1 MKKTLLTGL
10 FLSIV
15 ILLLYQ
21 LVNIRLFTLD
31 INRNVSNS
39 LQRSLRDE
47 LYPDN
52 NIILFNTGRLSIEEI
67 NKQVDSLLSFYPK
80 MLGVNLCH
88 LPESERKLF
97 RPVKGGL
104 VLCDCNT
111 SPQASSIIVGDGN
124 IVTHFRS
131 DSSSYFEIKVSSGW
145 LDLAERKNEIE
156 RINYRYPMKSYIQ
169 IDLKN
174 ADGFDPEFIQGKII
188 LIGFMGEAISE
199 EIVDYQNTR
208 ITPLNDEFGDNYISP
223 DMYDIQISANIVSMI
238 IDKEFIGEASP
249 IIRVG
254 TILLFSFVNL
264 LIVSFLRSRYIF
276 LTILFQVIWFV
287 ILLTASGYLMV
298 YLFWRNYYIEMNE
311 LPLILIITTIMANF
325 IERKPKAIA

>member
-1 MKKTLLTGL
+1 MKRTLLTAL
-10 FLSIV
+10 FLSIA

-31 INRNVSNS
+31 ITRNVSNS
-39 LQRSLRDE
+39 LQRSLRAD

-52 NIILFNTGRLSIEEI
+52 SIILFNTGRLSITEI

-80 MLGVNLCH
+80 MIGVNLCH

-97 RPVKGGL
+97 RPLKRGL
-104 VLCDCNT
+104 VLCDCT
-111 SPQASSIIVGDGN
+111 ASPQASSIIVGDGN

-131 DSSSYFEIKVSSGW
+131 DSPNYFEVKASSGW
-145 LDLAERKNEIE
+145 LDLSERKNKIE
-156 RINYRYPMKSYIQ
+156 RINYRDPVKSYMQ

-174 ADGFDPEFIQGKII
+174 ADGFDPEFIQGKIV
-188 LIGFMGEAISE
+188 LVGFIGENITE
-199 EIVDYQNTR
+199 EIIDYQNTR

-238 IDKEFIGEASP
+238 KDKEFIDDASP

-254 TILLFSFVNL
+254 TILLFSFVNV

-287 ILLTASGYLMV
+287 VLLTASGYVMV
-298 YLFWRNYYIEMNE
+298 YLFSKNYYIEMNE
-311 LPLILIITTIMANF
+311 LPLILIITTILAAF
-325 IERKPKAIA
+325 IERKLKATA